1 MGIGSTILA
10 GVIYFYLSR
19 GGDNMGG
26 GSGLQVAI
34 SPEKASHDEIIIV
47 GSGQSH
53 TNTQLFGASPSDRN
67 SVDRGGNF
75 DSSSSNDN
83 QAMTSFVEKVIQ
95 KVVHFPTLV
104 IGAVRSSVM
113 NVVALPTYIAEKCS
127 TCSDWLYGSL
137 LHIVNI
143 PSKLA
148 TTCFA
153 STYAWSKLS
162 GSIIT
167 VTIYLRDCW
176 NTIAMILSEYMLQ
189 MRGSSPQI

>member
-1 MGIGSTILA
+1 
-10 GVIYFYLSR
+10 
-19 GGDNMGG
+19 MGG

-53 TNTQLFGASPSDRN
+53 TNTHLFGASPSDRN

-83 QAMTSFVEKVIQ
+83 QAITSFVEKVIQ

-153 STYAWSKLS
+153 STYVWGKLS